1 MPTTLPDRAGRSPNQ
16 RRRLLAEFAP
26 IFAPMAAAVLYLLL
40 LAWSLVPLA
49 ADFSA
54 PLRPDRLPGEL
65 NSQLNGDYNPMEPG
79 HRTQGPH
86 WPGWLAHR

>member
-1 MPTTLPDRAGRSPNQ
+1 MPTTLPDRAARSRHQ

-26 IFAPMAAAVLYLLL
+26 MVAAALYLLL
-40 LAWSLVPLA
+40 LAWSLIPLA

-54 PLRPDRLPGEL
+54 PFRPDRQQSEF
-65 NSQLNGDYNPMEPG
+65 NGGYNPMEPG
-79 HRTQGPH
+79 RGTQGPH

>member
-1 MPTTLPDRAGRSPNQ
+1 MPTTLPDRAARNRHQ

-26 IFAPMAAAVLYLLL
+26 MAAAALYLLL
-40 LAWSLVPLA
+40 LAWSLIPLA

-54 PLRPDRLPGEL
+54 PFRPDRLHGEL
-65 NSQLNGDYNPMEPG
+65 NSQFNGDYNPMEPG
-79 HRTQGPH
+79 HGTQGPH

>member
-1 MPTTLPDRAGRSPNQ
+1 MPTTLPDRAARSRHQ

-26 IFAPMAAAVLYLLL
+26 LAAAAFYLLL
-40 LAWSLVPLA
+40 LAWSLIPLA
-49 ADFSA
+49 ADFGA
-54 PLRPDRLPGEL
+54 PLRPDRLQGEF
-65 NSQLNGDYNPMEPG
+65 NGDYNPMEPG